1 MYINANKLR
10 MNKIIS
16 GQNSLLSE
24 NEKEEMKLKA
34 EKAYGEF
41 LSALGYDW
49 ENDPN
54 MQRTP
59 HRVAKMM
66 VYEITKGTYSDP
78 PTITTFPNVNK
89 YPGMVFEGNIGVK
102 SLCSH
107 HILPFHGKAYV
118 AYIPGENGKLIGL
131 SKLNRIVQWFMRRP
145 QLQEALTMQI
155 HNYISELL
163 GENKGVAVMIK
174 ADHMCVALRG
184 AEDDS
189 TMCTAEVSGM
199 FYSNEIGSRDEF
211 YKLVENCKK

>member
-1 MYINANKLR
+1 
-10 MNKIIS
+10 MNKVLS
-16 GQNSLLSE
+16 GTNVSLLE
-24 NEKEEMKLKA
+24 KEKEELKLRA

-41 LSALGYDW
+41 LTALGYDW

-54 MQRTP
+54 MQKTP

-66 VYEITKGTYSDP
+66 VYEITKGTYSEP
-78 PTITTFPNVNK
+78 PIITTFPNTNK
-89 YPGMVFEGNIGVK
+89 YPGLVFEGNIAIK

-107 HILPFHGKAYV
+107 HILPFVGTAHI

-155 HNYISELL
+155 HNYISELI

-174 ADHMCVALRG
+174 ADHQCVYLRG
-184 AEDDS
+184 AEDNS

-199 FYSNEIGSRDEF
+199 FFSNEIGSRDEF
-211 YKLVENCKK
+211 YKLIENCKK